1 MNYKKCYSC
10 EERTPP
16 AERIKVNGDEYCQD
30 CYDEEF
36 YSCEYCNDL
45 SLLDETTVINDQYTC
60 PHCVAEYFRCCNE
73 CNELIDRDSIYQT
86 EEGSAYCED
95 CLYENADR
103 CYGCDNLFDHTESIQ
118 GEPHCGGCADVKNS
132 IIHSWNFKPNPIFF
146 TGKNEKPYKDYDAD
160 GKWINNDRRLVFGFE
175 LEVENRGDKGNN
187 ECAEILSEMMPDL
200 LYFKEDSSIADGFE
214 IVSHPM
220 TYPYFREHKS
230 AFEMLLKKAVELGL
244 RSYNTTT
251 CGLHISLSRK
261 AFTESTYLKFVN
273 FFNNQDNH
281 SLLRT
286 ISQRLDSQLDAWCSI
301 SKFASRNKEIRLSKE
316 KKTGANTER
325 YQALNLQNTNVLE
338 IRMFRGTLKADSFYK
353 AFECIFAIY
362 EYCNQMN
369 FKDLDINRKKE
380 LTSEQAQISK
390 KNDGTGIANISD
402 SLIKRRYFNTFIF
415 KNRNHYR
422 YLNSFLTR
430 KYGYIYNCD
439 KDDSKVDELNHLL
452 NQRKGG
458 YYLCA

>member
-1 MNYKKCYSC
+1 MTWINEMAICPECVLQHYTVC
-10 EERTPP
+10 EGCQVLTSD
-16 AERIKVNGDEYCQD
+16 DEV
-30 CYDEEF
+30 F
-36 YSCEYCNDL
+36 
-45 SLLDETTVINDQYTC
+45 
-60 PHCVAEYFRCCNE
+60 H
-73 CNELIDRDSIYQT
+73 T
-86 EEGSAYCED
+86 EEGSDYCDD
-95 CLYENADR
+95 CVYEYANR
-103 CYGCDNLFDHTESIQ
+103 CYGCEDLFEHTETI
-118 GEPHCGGCADVKNS
+118 GNEPYCGGCADDRNS
-132 IIHSWNFKPNPIFF
+132 IIQHYSFKPNPVFF
-146 TGKNEKPYKDYDAD
+146 TGKNEKPYKDCDAY

-175 LEVENRGDKGNN
+175 LEVENRGDRGNN
-187 ECAEILSEMMPDL
+187 ECAEILSQMMPDL
-200 LYFKEDSSIADGFE
+200 LYFKEDSSIANGFE

-220 TYPYFREHKS
+220 TYPYFREHKN

-251 CGLHISLSRK
+251 CGLHISISRK

-273 FFNNQDNH
+273 FFNNKDNH
-281 SLLRT
+281 SLLKT
-286 ISQRLDSQLDAWCSI
+286 ISQRLDSQLDEWCSI
-301 SKFASRNKEIRLSKE
+301 SKFASRNREIRLSKE

-380 LTSEQAQISK
+380 FTSEQAQISK
-390 KNDGTGIANISD
+390 KNNGSGIANISD
-402 SLIKRRYFNTFIF
+402 SLIKRRYFNTFVF

-439 KDDSKVDELNHLL
+439 KNDSKVDELNHLL